1 MKKKNFFG
9 AKLNSCS
16 TNPMTGF
23 KRNGCCESVEGDYG
37 KHIICAEVSREFLN
51 FSLSKGNDLITPN
64 NEFKFPGHKAGD
76 RWCLCAGRWYEAY
89 KESCAPKIILASTSL
104 EVIKYIDVEIL
115 KKFAIDLN

>member
-1 MKKKNFFG
+1 MIKSYEKNFFG

-16 TNPMTGF
+16 TNQTGF

-64 NEFKFPGHKAGD
+64 NEFKFPVLKLVIDGVYAQVDGMRHIK
-76 RWCLCAGRWYEAY
+76 
-89 KESCAPKIILASTSL
+89 SHAPRKSFLHRQ
-104 EVIKYIDVEIL
+104 V
-115 KKFAIDLN
+115 

>member
-1 MKKKNFFG
+1 MIKGYEKNFFG

-37 KHIICAEVSREFLN
+37 KHIICAGRQRILK

-64 NEFKFPGHKAGD
+64 NNLNFRVLKLVIDGVYAQEDGVG
-76 RWCLCAGRWYEAY
+76 Y
-89 KESCAPKIILASTSL
+89 KSHAPRKSFLHRQVWKL
-104 EVIKYIDVEIL
+104 
-115 KKFAIDLN
+115 LNTLMLRF